1 MACEGSSASC
11 TTSVRKAHVSF
22 LEFQT
27 VRKGCARQLY
37 PFDSFSLTSHLVTL
51 SYQANFCSEDGC
63 NNETSFVSFPVP
75 TNHMRCHTCTSQG
88 AWCPEASRTQISCVG
103 QQDQC
108 VDLDIT
114 GKLGPYSNLKLKG
127 CTNLPRCEETLSFH
141 SGSRTIH
148 ASCCNTPFC
157 NTFTPDLHLE
167 SQPKNGL
174 ECYSCVDGQDSNAG
188 CSKKT
193 VSKVKCTGVRNM
205 CLEGIGKNRKAGK
218 EVSLVTFKGC
228 ASPAMCQS
236 SLLELVQE
244 LEDADII
251 CCQGNLCNNRI
262 VDGVVT
268 EPKVPA
274 DSPENM
280 EDVECPVFNFTP
292 AELIPKSDCFYSDEM
307 EDGNV
312 VVNPPTSE
320 VPSPR
325 NHTDKETIYMAD
337 EKKVSENFVNE
348 SNARPSSPHDHTLVG
363 GKTFEESLSGN
374 SSESSESS
382 SSIGGSQPEHGSSG
396 SSSATTNLE
405 TRNST
410 SYDSHGSVALLIPFI
425 VPNRDRT
432 TSPPTSSPITTSPSK
447 EVLTAYSND
456 KDVANDKC
464 ETEGECLATGGHFIA
479 TKEKDRESSPSRHPP
494 SSPYGSGNPVNI
506 SSSAE
511 DTPSAGNILREG
523 SNQESGSYSSS
534 TENTHNVSVLAVEE
548 HGLPHSPATNASEST
563 NIERGHGSTGGESF
577 IVDNSIP
584 VSTPASRNATSDGLA
599 SHVLPILPIDNSSF
613 IVEDKTKANASSAA
627 NTSLFANNTN
637 IQTYLNTNMSKSTTN
652 LGMDLVAALSTSHP
666 KTKTPCKHPECQNPP
681 KVNLMASSGAEEKA
695 TRNAS
700 SSLLTDPKRPE
711 RNTGGKERPGSGA
724 LSLTFHFG
732 FFSLILVLAALI

>member
-1 MACEGSSASC
+1 
-11 TTSVRKAHVSF
+11 
-22 LEFQT
+22 
-27 VRKGCARQLY
+27 
-37 PFDSFSLTSHLVTL
+37 
-51 SYQANFCSEDGC
+51 
-63 NNETSFVSFPVP
+63 
-75 TNHMRCHTCTSQG
+75 MRCHTCTSQG

-157 NTFTPDLHLE
+157 NTFTP
-167 SQPKNGL
+167 
-174 ECYSCVDGQDSNAG
+174 
-188 CSKKT
+188 
-193 VSKVKCTGVRNM
+193 
-205 CLEGIGKNRKAGK
+205 AGK

-280 EDVECPVFNFTP
+280 EDVECPVFNPTP
-292 AELIPKSDCFYSDEM
+292 AELIPKSDCFYSDEV

-312 VVNPPTSE
+312 VVNPPSSE

-325 NHTDKETIYMAD
+325 NHTDKETVYMAD

-382 SSIGGSQPEHGSSG
+382 SSTGGSQPEHGSSG

-405 TRNST
+405 THNST

-447 EVLTAYSND
+447 EVLTADSND
-456 KDVANDKC
+456 KDVASDKC

-479 TKEKDRESSPSRHPP
+479 TKEKDHEGSPSRHPP

-511 DTPSAGNILREG
+511 DTPSAGNFLREG

-563 NIERGHGSTGGESF
+563 NIEHGHGSTGGESF

-627 NTSLFANNTN
+627 NTNLFANNTN

-652 LGMDLVAALSTSHP
+652 LGMGLVAALSTSHP
-666 KTKTPCKHPECQNPP
+666 QTKTPCKHPECQNPP
-681 KVNLMASSGAEEKA
+681 KVNLMASSGAEEEA

-700 SSLLTDPKRPE
+700 SSFLTDPKRPE
-711 RNTGGKERPGSGA
+711 RKTGGKERPGSGA
-724 LSLTFHFG
+724 LSLTFNFG
-732 FFSLILVLAALI
+732 LFSFILGLAALT